1 MKYLYLLL
9 FLLGPICSPVA
20 LIASDSANL
29 NQLIS
34 LNKKYITPIFSA
46 YSYQLDKIVEH
57 NRLKKKSNDAYFF
70 PKLKQSYTE
79 ILLTHLI
86 SEVKKIDNKL
96 TEEEKLKAL
105 RNEESLFDYFEK
117 NIKPNL
123 EEIMFI
129 NIQNK
134 LLSSMESK
142 IKEFDGLQKINL
154 KYPTLRPKALTMNRA
169 IKYPHGEVKFRQS
182 DQRPEG
188 DVKLEFTINQTGIPV
203 FFKIISSTDKLL
215 NDAAIKGV
223 KSWRFSPGIKD
234 GIITKTRTRLM
245 IPFDL
250 Y

>member
-123 EEIMFI
+123 EEI
-129 NIQNK
+129 
-134 LLSSMESK
+134 
-142 IKEFDGLQKINL
+142 
-154 KYPTLRPKALTMNRA
+154 
-169 IKYPHGEVKFRQS
+169 
-182 DQRPEG
+182 
-188 DVKLEFTINQTGIPV
+188 
-203 FFKIISSTDKLL
+203 
-215 NDAAIKGV
+215 
-223 KSWRFSPGIKD
+223 
-234 GIITKTRTRLM
+234 
-245 IPFDL
+245 
-250 Y
+250 